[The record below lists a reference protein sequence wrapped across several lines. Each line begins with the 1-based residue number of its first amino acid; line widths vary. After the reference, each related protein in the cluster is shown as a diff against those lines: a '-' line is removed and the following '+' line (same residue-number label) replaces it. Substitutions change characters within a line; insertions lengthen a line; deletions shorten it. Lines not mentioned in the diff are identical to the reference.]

1 MGELSLSKA
10 ILTYHVVFFKT
21 LGWPGLHSETLYHQ
35 RTKEH
40 RKEPASRRE
49 ESK

>member
-1 MGELSLSKA
+1 MGELSPSKA
-10 ILTYHVVFFKT
+10 SLAYCVVFFKT

-40 RKEPASRRE
+40 GKERASRGK